1 MDEVRLFD
9 SFTEFTPGHVAL
21 ADREVHVY
29 AVPLVGE
36 AVRYE
41 EWLSADERVR
51 ADRYRILDHRRR
63 YTITHGALRVLLSC
77 YLSVDPASL
86 EFDYGSRGKPTLRGS
101 GPHFNLSHS
110 AQLAMI
116 AIAAEPVG
124 IDCEKTRH
132 LERLVD
138 IAKRQFSTA
147 EHLSLLQLPEA
158 ERLQAF
164 YRCWTRKEAYVK
176 ALGLGLAALDVFDV
190 ELGDK
195 PKFVALRDGEDITR
209 WSLLDVSPSAEFT
222 GACAVRMAGARAR
235 TFRLGGL

>member
-9 SFTEFTPGHVAL
+9 SFAEFTPGHVAL
-21 ADREVHVY
+21 ADNEVHVY

-36 AVRYE
+36 AERYG
-41 EWLSADERVR
+41 EWLSKDERDR

-77 YLSVDPASL
+77 YLSVDPAKL
-86 EFDYGSRGKPTLRGS
+86 EFEYGSRGKPCLRGS

-116 AIAAEPVG
+116 AIAKEPVG

-138 IAKRQFSTA
+138 IAKRQFSNA
-147 EHLSLLQLPEA
+147 EHRALLGLPES

-190 ELGDK
+190 ELGEK
-195 PKFVALRDGEDITR
+195 PKFVALRDGEDIAR

-222 GACAVRMAGARAR
+222 GACAVRMPAARAR